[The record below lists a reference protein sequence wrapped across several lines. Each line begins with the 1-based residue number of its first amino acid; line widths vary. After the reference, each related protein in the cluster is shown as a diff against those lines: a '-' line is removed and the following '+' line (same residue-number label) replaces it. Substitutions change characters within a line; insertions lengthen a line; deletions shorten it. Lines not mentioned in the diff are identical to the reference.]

1 MLLEWGGKSSII
13 TRNRLGGERFL
24 PLNPKSKPSNNNLRL
39 LLRGSFLSA
48 ASTFNHHIIMLSS
61 AFRKTRHQQLR
72 RAALLLLVFFVYA
85 LLNSQLCL
93 ADEDEDFL
101 AEILAEEA
109 KHEEEHARLEAEMKE
124 MEAIRAQQ
132 QQNNYQNTQKGG
144 GKPKMG
150 RSNNSMPKGGS
161 FGSDFSKLEEELKR
175 KEAEQSAFEKANQA
189 SAEEEANAKKAEQ
202 VRLQREAAYAASLK
216 KMNEEE
222 RKKAQKQKAADAKI
236 VSRILKHASKGK

>member
-1 MLLEWGGKSSII
+1 
-13 TRNRLGGERFL
+13 
-24 PLNPKSKPSNNNLRL
+24 
-39 LLRGSFLSA
+39 
-48 ASTFNHHIIMLSS
+48 MLSS

-132 QQNNYQNTQKGG
+132 QQNNYRNTQKGG

-189 SAEEEANAKKAEQ
+189 SVEEEANAKKAEQ

>member
-1 MLLEWGGKSSII
+1 ML
-13 TRNRLGGERFL
+13 
-24 PLNPKSKPSNNNLRL
+24 
-39 LLRGSFLSA
+39 
-48 ASTFNHHIIMLSS
+48 
-61 AFRKTRHQQLR
+61 
-72 RAALLLLVFFVYA
+72 FVYA
-85 LLNSQLCL
+85 QLNSQLCL

-124 MEAIRAQQ
+124 MEAIRTQQ
-132 QQNNYQNTQKGG
+132 QHNYQNTQKGG

-150 RSNNSMPKGGS
+150 RPNNNMPKGGS
-161 FGSDFSKLEEELKR
+161 FGTDFSKLEEELKK

-189 SAEEEANAKKAEQ
+189 SAEEEAEAKKAEQ

-222 RKKAQKQKAADAKI
+222 RKKAQKQKSADAKI